1 MKFWEKIK
9 NNPHLRKNLITR
21 ASVLKELRVFFSREN
36 FLEVDTP
43 LLVQTPGLEPY
54 LNPLEVKFLTNRQ
67 TLVPAH
73 LITSPEFAL
82 KKLLAAGFERV
93 FQLNK
98 CWRGGEP
105 YGGTHNPEFTMI
117 EWYRANS
124 DYQQLMSDCEQLV
137 HSVHQAVCDANN
149 VPYDGW
155 LTYRGRKINL
165 SAPWKKLSVKDAWN
179 QYTKLNLDEMLT
191 TERMA
196 ETVRAMGLT
205 VAPDDEF
212 DDLFFKIFLTYIE
225 PQLQKDIPL
234 ILYDYPIQLAALA
247 RAKQE
252 DPRYAERF
260 ELYIG
265 GIEIGNGYSEL
276 VDANIQ
282 QQRFEI
288 DQAKRRQLGKNVY
301 TIDTDFID
309 ALKSGIPPSAGYS
322 IGVDRLVML
331 FTDAASIDDV
341 IYFPASDLFI

>member
-1 MKFWEKIK
+1 
-9 NNPHLRKNLITR
+9 
-21 ASVLKELRVFFSREN
+21 
-36 FLEVDTP
+36 
-43 LLVQTPGLEPY
+43 
-54 LNPLEVKFLTNRQ
+54 
-67 TLVPAH
+67 
-73 LITSPEFAL
+73 
-82 KKLLAAGFERV
+82 
-93 FQLNK
+93 
-98 CWRGGEP
+98 
-105 YGGTHNPEFTMI
+105 
-117 EWYRANS
+117 
-124 DYQQLMSDCEQLV
+124 
-137 HSVHQAVCDANN
+137 